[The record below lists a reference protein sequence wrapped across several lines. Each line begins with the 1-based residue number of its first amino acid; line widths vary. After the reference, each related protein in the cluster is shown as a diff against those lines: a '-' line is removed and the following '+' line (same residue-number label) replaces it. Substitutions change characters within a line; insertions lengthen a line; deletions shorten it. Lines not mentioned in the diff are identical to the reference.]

1 MDNNRQNVGFQDRKS
16 GGEVAEQSQPASSA
30 VKRYAKSDL
39 RYWEAKLFHDAYTR
53 DGHRVEGTD
62 WSVRIQH
69 AGRRESFPL
78 HTANKAVAAAKA
90 KEIFLCLTG
99 GGWEEALQRFKPE
112 TAKPVVNNAT
122 VGDLIREV
130 TAIGGLRPKTLAD
143 YAKAFRLIV
152 ADLSK
157 IDGGRDKFDAHTGGR
172 QKWLEKVEAVPLA
185 EITPEKVQKWKL
197 AFLRRGGKDPASQRK
212 AKTSVNSLLR
222 QAKSLFSKKTM
233 RFLTLD
239 LPRPLPFE
247 GVDFEPRQT
256 MRYHSSIDPLAL
268 ISDARTELGGSQDDK
283 LEQYKVFLLS
293 LCAGLRRNEIDKL
306 EWSAFDFVRHTVRI
320 ATTEFLHPKTEE
332 STGEVELDPQVSAI
346 FEDLQ
351 RLAIG
356 RFVIESDRMP
366 ILDATYSTYRCK
378 KTFDGL
384 TAWLRGKGV
393 DAQKPLHELRKEF
406 GSVIAN
412 EHGIYAASRA
422 LRHTDIGITTRH
434 YADKKRRVT
443 AGFGQ
448 HFATSN
454 AAATATPI
462 PSKPA
467 KPCQ

>member
-1 MDNNRQNVGFQDRKS
+1 MDSNGQKISFQDRKS
-16 GGEVAEQSQPASSA
+16 GGEVAEQLRGASGA
-30 VKRYAKSDL
+30 GKRYAKSDL

-53 DGHRVEGTD
+53 DGRRVEGTD
-62 WSVRIQH
+62 WSARIQH

-78 HTANKAVAAAKA
+78 HTPNKAAAAAKA
-90 KEIFLCLTG
+90 KVIFLCLTG
-99 GGWEEALQRFKPE
+99 AGWEEALQRFKPE
-112 TAKPVVNNAT
+112 AAKPVVSNAT

-130 TAIGGLRPKTLAD
+130 TAIGGLRPKTVAD

-152 ADLSK
+152 ADVSG
-157 IDGGRDKFDAHTGGR
+157 IDGGMAKFDPHTGGR

-185 EITPEKVQKWKL
+185 EITPDKVQKWKL
-197 AFLRRGGKDPASQRK
+197 AFLRRAGKDPAMQRR

-222 QAKSLFSKKTM
+222 QAKSLFSKKAM
-233 RFLTLD
+233 RFLTLKLAD
-239 LPRPLPFE
+239 PLPFD
-247 GVDFEPRQT
+247 GVEFEPRQT
-256 MRYHSSIDPLAL
+256 MRYHSSIDPQLL
-268 ISDARTELGGSQDDK
+268 IAVAQKELGHGGGDQ

-306 EWSAFDFVRHTVRI
+306 EWSAFDFATHTVRI
-320 ATTEFLHPKTEE
+320 ETTEFLHPKTEE
-332 STGEVELDPQVSAI
+332 STGEIEIDPQVSAI
-346 FEDLQ
+346 FERFRAHAL
-351 RLAIG
+351 G

-378 KTFDGL
+378 PVFEALMD
-384 TAWLRGKGV
+384 WLRGKGI

-406 GSVIAN
+406 GSTIAD

-448 HFATSN
+448 HFGTSD
-454 AAATATPI
+454 AAASAVSI
-462 PSKPA
+462 LA
-467 KPCQ
+467 KPEEPPR